1 MAFLPLVSEGGRA
14 DNDAMDALS
23 TSHPILS
30 FRGVARRAAAR
41 PERADV
47 VDLLDEAR
55 RYAAQLPVVRGRRER
70 GSLVT
75 GLDAVPLRLDTALH
89 DLAAD
94 VGVDFVSCE
103 RSCLADELGRRRRIA
118 PPARDALVALAPV
131 LRAALA
137 GDLGVEAREDVADI
151 ADRLARYLEL
161 RVAFG

>member
-1 MAFLPLVSEGGRA
+1 MTS
-14 DNDAMDALS
+14 MDAFS

-30 FRGVARRAAAR
+30 FRGVARRTAALAQS
-41 PERADV
+41 ERADV

-55 RYAAQLPVVRGRRER
+55 RYAAQLPVVRAPRTR
-70 GSLVT
+70 GAVVSD
-75 GLDAVPLRLDTALH
+75 LDAVALRLDTALH

-94 VGVDFVSCE
+94 VGVDFANCE

-118 PPARDALVALAPV
+118 PPARDALDALAPV

-137 GDLGVEAREDVADI
+137 GDLGAEARDDVADI
-151 ADRLARYLEL
+151 TDRLARYLEL